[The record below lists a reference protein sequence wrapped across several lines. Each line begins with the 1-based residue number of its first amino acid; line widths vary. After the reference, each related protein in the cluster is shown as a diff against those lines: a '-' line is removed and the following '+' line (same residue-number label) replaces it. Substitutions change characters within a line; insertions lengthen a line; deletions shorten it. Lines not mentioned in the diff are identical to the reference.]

1 MRFNFCTVAIVAT
14 ATTATI
20 STVVNANRN
29 IFGISSRS
37 KSSIFG
43 KHQQLSNSNI
53 ITKLPRGGA
62 TAELIGEVVD
72 EPEPLYLPGLLEAS
86 IPSKSSSSTSPT
98 TALSDYTISIS
109 SSKAKELNIKNG
121 EIVAIIGRRRRVS
134 YGTVQISKMKNGS
147 VKLSN
152 NLASNLRVLDTDKVK
167 IVPLNT
173 SDNGEENESESYT
186 LGNPPTDIAHSVT
199 FAPIR
204 DSLHT
209 LELKERG
216 GDEFSDEEISER
228 FVVPYLN
235 MEEDDGNDGN
245 SVVVLREGHTLVL
258 KDDNGVSLEFMV
270 SHLDLVG
277 DDSENEES
285 VVAESG
291 KFVHLMCVHMM
302 CLF

>member
-1 MRFNFCTVAIVAT
+1 MIFNFCTVAVIAT
-14 ATTATI
+14 TATATI
-20 STVVNANRN
+20 STIVSANRN

-43 KHQQLSNSNI
+43 GHQHQQQLNSNI
-53 ITKLPRGGA
+53 ITSLPRGGA

-86 IPSKSSSSTSPT
+86 IPSKSSSSNTPT
-98 TALSDYTISIS
+98 TALADYTISIS

-121 EIVAIIGRRRRVS
+121 DVVAIIGRRRRVS

-152 NLASNLRVLDTDKVK
+152 NLATNLRVLDTDKVK
-167 IVPLNT
+167 IVPLNNN
-173 SDNGEENESESYT
+173 DNGEENESESYT
-186 LGNPPTDIAHSVT
+186 LGNPPSETAYSVT

-216 GDEFSDEEISER
+216 GDEFSDEEINER

-235 MEEDDGNDGN
+235 IEEDGDGN
-245 SVVVLREGHTLVL
+245 SNVVLREGHTLVL

-277 DDSENEES
+277 DDDNSENEES

-291 KFVHLMCVHMM
+291 KFCSFDMCT
-302 CLF
+302 

>member
-14 ATTATI
+14 TTATTI

-53 ITKLPRGGA
+53 ITLPRGGA

-86 IPSKSSSSTSPT
+86 IPSKSSSSNSPT

-134 YGTVQISKMKNGS
+134 YGTVQVSKMKNGS

-152 NLASNLRVLDTDKVK
+152 NLANNLRVMDTDKVK

-235 MEEDDGNDGN
+235 MDEDDGNDGN
-245 SVVVLREGHTLVL
+245 SNVVLREGHTLVL

-277 DDSENEES
+277 DDADSDNEES
-285 VVAESG
+285 IATESG
-291 KFVHLMCVHMM
+291 KFCIFDVCT
-302 CLF
+302 

>member
-1 MRFNFCTVAIVAT
+1 
-14 ATTATI
+14 
-20 STVVNANRN
+20 
-29 IFGISSRS
+29 
-37 KSSIFG
+37 
-43 KHQQLSNSNI
+43 
-53 ITKLPRGGA
+53 
-62 TAELIGEVVD
+62 
-72 EPEPLYLPGLLEAS
+72 
-86 IPSKSSSSTSPT
+86 
-98 TALSDYTISIS
+98 
-109 SSKAKELNIKNG
+109 
-121 EIVAIIGRRRRVS
+121 
-134 YGTVQISKMKNGS
+134 MKNGS

-152 NLASNLRVLDTDKVK
+152 NLATNLRVLDTDKVK

-186 LGNPPTDIAHSVT
+186 LGNPPSDIAHSVT

-235 MEEDDGNDGN
+235 MDEDGDGNG
-245 SVVVLREGHTLVL
+245 VVLREGHTLVL

-291 KFVHLMCVHMM
+291 KFFAFDVCT
-302 CLF
+302 

>member
-1 MRFNFCTVAIVAT
+1 MRFNFCTVAVIAT
-14 ATTATI
+14 TTTATI

-43 KHQQLSNSNI
+43 GQHQQLNSI
-53 ITKLPRGGA
+53 PITSLPRGGA

-86 IPSKSSSSTSPT
+86 IPSKSSNTPT

-152 NLASNLRVLDTDKVK
+152 NLATNLRVMDTDKVK

-186 LGNPPTDIAHSVT
+186 LGNPPSDIAHSVT
-199 FAPIR
+199 FAPMR

-235 MEEDDGNDGN
+235 MDEDGDGNG
-245 SVVVLREGHTLVL
+245 VVLREGHTLVL

-291 KFVHLMCVHMM
+291 KFLYVCI
-302 CLF
+302 

>member
-1 MRFNFCTVAIVAT
+1 MRFNFCTVAVI
-14 ATTATI
+14 ATTATTI
-20 STVVNANRN
+20 STVVSANRN

-37 KSSIFG
+37 QSSIFG
-43 KHQQLSNSNI
+43 GQQQLNANSNI
-53 ITKLPRGGA
+53 ITTLPRGGA

-86 IPSKSSSSTSPT
+86 IPSKSSNTPTS
-98 TALSDYTISIS
+98 ALSDYTISIS
-109 SSKAKELNIKNG
+109 SSKAKELNVKNG

-134 YGTVQISKMKNGS
+134 YGTVQVSKMKNGS

-152 NLASNLRVLDTDKVK
+152 NLANNLRVLDTDKVK
-167 IVPLNT
+167 IVPLN
-173 SDNGEENESESYT
+173 SNENEGEENESESYT
-186 LGNPPTDIAHSVT
+186 LGNPPSDIAHSVT

-235 MEEDDGNDGN
+235 MDEDDGNDGN

-277 DDSENEES
+277 DDDDSENEES

-291 KFVHLMCVHMM
+291 KFCMCEFDV
-302 CLF
+302 

>member
-1 MRFNFCTVAIVAT
+1 MRFNFCTVAVI
-14 ATTATI
+14 ATTATTI

-43 KHQQLSNSNI
+43 GQHHQLSNSNI
-53 ITKLPRGGA
+53 ITSLPRGGA

-86 IPSKSSSSTSPT
+86 IPSKSSSTSNTPT
-98 TALSDYTISIS
+98 TALADYTISIS

-134 YGTVQISKMKNGS
+134 YGTALISKMKNGS

-152 NLASNLRVLDTDKVK
+152 NLATNLRVMDTDKVK

-186 LGNPPTDIAHSVT
+186 LGNPPSDIAHSVT

-235 MEEDDGNDGN
+235 MDEDGDGN

-285 VVAESG
+285 VVADSG
-291 KFVHLMCVHMM
+291 KFLFLMFVCI
-302 CLF
+302 

>member
-1 MRFNFCTVAIVAT
+1 MRFNFCTVAVIAT
-14 ATTATI
+14 TTTATI
-20 STVVNANRN
+20 STIVNANRN

-43 KHQQLSNSNI
+43 GQHHQQLNSNI
-53 ITKLPRGGA
+53 ITSLPRGGA

-86 IPSKSSSSTSPT
+86 IPSKSSSSNNTPT
-98 TALSDYTISIS
+98 TALADYTISIS

-121 EIVAIIGRRRRVS
+121 DVVAIIGRRRRVS
-134 YGTVQISKMKNGS
+134 YGTVQIIKVKNGS

-152 NLASNLRVLDTDKVK
+152 NLATNLRVLDTDKVK
-167 IVPLNT
+167 IVPLN
-173 SDNGEENESESYT
+173 SNDNGEENESESYT
-186 LGNPPTDIAHSVT
+186 LGNPPSDIAHSVT

-235 MEEDDGNDGN
+235 MDEDGNDGN
-245 SVVVLREGHTLVL
+245 SNVVLREGHTLVL

-285 VVAESG
+285 VVAAESG
-291 KFVHLMCVHMM
+291 KF
-302 CLF
+302 LF

>member
-1 MRFNFCTVAIVAT
+1 MRFNFCTGAII
-14 ATTATI
+14 ATTATTI
-20 STVVNANRN
+20 STAVVNANRN

-37 KSSIFG
+37 KRSIFG
-43 KHQQLSNSNI
+43 GQQQLNSNSI
-53 ITKLPRGGA
+53 PITTLPRGGA

-86 IPSKSSSSTSPT
+86 IPSKSSNTPTS
-98 TALSDYTISIS
+98 ALSDYTISIS
-109 SSKAKELNIKNG
+109 SSKAKELNVKNG

-134 YGTVQISKMKNGS
+134 YGTVQVSKMKNGS

-152 NLASNLRVLDTDKVK
+152 NLANNLRVLDTDKVK
-167 IVPLNT
+167 IVPLN
-173 SDNGEENESESYT
+173 SNENEGEENESESYT
-186 LGNPPTDIAHSVT
+186 LGNPPSDIAHSVT

-235 MEEDDGNDGN
+235 MDEDDGNDGN

-277 DDSENEES
+277 DDDDSENEES

-291 KFVHLMCVHMM
+291 KF
-302 CLF
+302 LF